1 MTNEMIN
8 VIEETIEYLDGQM
21 MLAINDLDL
30 MKAQNIGQVIDWLK
44 IEKNK
49 EN

>member
-1 MTNEMIN
+1 MIN
-8 VIEETIEYLDGQM
+8 VIEETIEYLHGQM